1 MRGASVYLQGVLVG
15 KHKERREPENPRERD
30 RRINWHES

>member
-15 KHKERREPENPRERD
+15 KRKGRRAPEKTQTE
-30 RRINWHES
+30 IEE